1 MQIHFLV
8 GQAGKPVK
16 AKGRAGCPPHNKLS
30 LQKWD
35 APSRKLVYSASRL
48 SEIRNLTS
56 NPFPSREG
64 GKLLSRVG
72 ERGQSDCLLL
82 HQLS

>member
-1 MQIHFLV
+1 MCKYIFLWDRPESLSKLKG
-8 GQAGKPVK
+8 GQDAHPT
-16 AKGRAGCPPHNKLS
+16 HNKLS

-35 APSRKLVYSASRL
+35 APSRKLIYSASRL
-48 SEIRNLTS
+48 SEIRDLTS

-82 HQLS
+82 H